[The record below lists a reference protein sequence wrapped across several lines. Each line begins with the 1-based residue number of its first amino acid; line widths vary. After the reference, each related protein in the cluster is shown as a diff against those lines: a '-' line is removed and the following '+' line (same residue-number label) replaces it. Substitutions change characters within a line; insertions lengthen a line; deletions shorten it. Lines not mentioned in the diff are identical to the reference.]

1 VKWVCHSIAF
11 GSYLIPL
18 KVTSY
23 CSEILKT
30 RESPVFDST
39 PNNKIGLNANH
50 AVEADDVL
58 LPTSSINESAI
69 LGIVEVATY

>member
-1 VKWVCHSIAF
+1 MKWVCHSIAF

-23 CSEILKT
+23 CSEILNT

-39 PNNKIGLNANH
+39 PNNKIGLNGHH
-50 AVEADDVL
+50 AVEAIDVS
-58 LPTSSINESAI
+58 LPTSSTDESAI
-69 LGIVEVATY
+69 LGILAVATY

>member
-23 CSEILKT
+23 CSVTLNT

-39 PNNKIGLNANH
+39 PNSKIGLNGH
-50 AVEADDVL
+50 HIVEANDVS
-58 LPTSSINESAI
+58 LPTSSVDESAI